1 MQIMQI
7 SSLTM
12 HDTKMYEAESDS
24 MGKKWP
30 RINHKIN
37 DWLINQI
44 STGIPLPKIAKK
56 ALLLLSPSYNAFVRQ
71 YLTHSYNYS

>member
-1 MQIMQI
+1 MQI

-12 HDTKMYEAESDS
+12 HDTKMYESDS
-24 MGKKWP
+24 MEKWP

-44 STGIPLPKIAKK
+44 STGISLPKFTHAR
-56 ALLLLSPSYNAFVRQ
+56 LCVCLSVCLCVCVFLSVCVHDN
-71 YLTHSYNYS
+71 SKNNG